1 MLKNNYYF
9 RNIYSDNNIDVNIHH
24 KSIVFDLKCQNN
36 VMISS
41 WHNGG
46 YHENMKHILNQTVE
60 CEDYKIIDTMDFCD
74 YQKLVME
81 DLGLDSS
88 RSAGLITSA
97 CMDNYAI
104 ETVIYRDV
112 KVVAV
117 VTAGADKNGI
127 KAGDSASFYE
137 YDHSYENVGTINIIL
152 FIDANL
158 EAGTLINAII
168 TATEAKSST
177 LMDLKLESQ
186 YSENIATGTGTDGI
200 CVISNKSSDNH
211 LENAG
216 KHSKLGEVIAKAV
229 RTATFKALYLQ
240 TAMSPDY
247 QANVLSRLSRF
258 NVDFDVLYDAY
269 KYDVDIAD
277 YASVLY
283 DFCDDCENIAWV
295 SMIINLADE
304 VENGLLSIGDV
315 GGIIKLLTEKYMHIN
330 NECKIQQKSDIISYV
345 VEIIN
350 EKLNKIILSKK

>member
-9 RNIYSDNNIDVNIHH
+9 RNIYSDDNIDVNIHH
-24 KSIVFDLKCQNN
+24 KSIVFDLKCHNN

-46 YHENMKHILNQTVE
+46 YHEDMKHVLNQTVE
-60 CEDYKIIDTMDFCD
+60 CEDYKVIDTMDFND
-74 YQKLVME
+74 YQKMTME
-81 DLGLDSS
+81 DLGLDSDK
-88 RSAGLITSA
+88 SAGLITSA
-97 CMDNYAI
+97 CMDNYAL
-104 ETVIYRDV
+104 ECVTYKDL
-112 KVVAV
+112 KVVAA

-137 YDHSYENVGTINIIL
+137 YDHSYENVGTINIIV

-168 TATEAKSST
+168 TATEAKTST

-200 CVISNKSSDNH
+200 CVISNKSSTNH

-216 KHSKLGEVIAKAV
+216 KHSKLGEIIAKAV
-229 RTATFKALYLQ
+229 RRATFKALYLQ
-240 TAMSPDY
+240 TAMSCDY
-247 QANVLSRLSRF
+247 QANILSRLSRF

-269 KYDVDIAD
+269 RYDVDIVD
-277 YASVLY
+277 YASALY
-283 DFCDDCENIAWV
+283 EFCDDGENIAWV

-304 VENGLLSIGDV
+304 VENKLLTMDDV
-315 GGIIKLLTEKYMHIN
+315 GDIIKLLTENYMHLN
-330 NECKIQQKSDIISYV
+330 NEQKLQQKSDIIDYV

-350 EKLNKIILSKK
+350 EKISKMILTKK